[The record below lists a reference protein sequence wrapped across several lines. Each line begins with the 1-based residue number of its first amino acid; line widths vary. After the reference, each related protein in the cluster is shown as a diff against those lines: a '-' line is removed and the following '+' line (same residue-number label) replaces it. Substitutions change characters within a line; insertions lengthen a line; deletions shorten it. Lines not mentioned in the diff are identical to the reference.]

1 MAPPLLTQGGGY
13 KGAGGPLSPEAA
25 KAAAKSM
32 LPAYGWDDAQYQCLV
47 NLWNGESG
55 WNYAAENPDSGA
67 YGIPQ
72 SLPAD
77 KMGSIAPD
85 WRTNAVTQI
94 KWGLEYIK
102 TVKTMVR
109 LVLPGICGYHA
120 SHTGTDRW

>member
-1 MAPPLLTQGGGY
+1 M
-13 KGAGGPLSPEAA
+13 GGPLTPDAA

-32 LPAYGWDDAQYQCLV
+32 LPAYGWDEGQYQCLV

-77 KMGSIAPD
+77 KMSSIAPD

-102 TVKTMVR
+102 NREDYGSPCAAWNKWLSR
-109 LVLPGICGYHA
+109 NPHWY
-120 SHTGTDRW
+120 